1 MQQNK
6 DLYHLYMCFIKKGDK
21 WSFKIFNG
29 FNFQKKKMKS
39 IFISITWYK
48 FIRNLLITS
57 TFRIYLFRSIVRLVP
72 MPRDIEAESISKGDL
87 RQSKSKE
94 GKEKKMVIPN
104 PKLTYTLSKGRPL
117 VLVPTNPFSQFPL
130 IISLTKSWPFP
141 PRERFGSL

>member
-1 MQQNK
+1 MEQNK
-6 DLYHLYMCFIKKGDK
+6 DLYHLYMCFLKKGDK

-57 TFRIYLFRSIVRLVP
+57 TFRIYLFRSTRP
-72 MPRDIEAESISKGDL
+72 NGTRHRSDTESISKGDL